1 MADVPLPNRHRKHKE
16 KIKKVDSL
24 KETLIEERKRV
35 RRLRVLSILLLGLNI
50 VVGAITAL

>member
-1 MADVPLPNRHRKHKE
+1 MGDVPLPNRHRKHKE

-24 KETLIEERKRV
+24 KETLIEERKRL